1 MPGGPSLSVWPLPP
15 RWRSA
20 ESFDLPGAAGR
31 ITADARILIPMD
43 ELIDREKELA
53 RLEKEKAAC
62 QKDIDFLSGK
72 LSNAGFVAKAPEK
85 VIAMEREKL
94 AKAEEKLARIEE
106 SIRNLEADP
115 DPIQLQFT
123 RHSRFPMRLCRV
135 FCGNG
140 EGKVTL
146 YKTGA
151 PV

>member
-1 MPGGPSLSVWPLPP
+1 MGAYYSGIID
-15 RWRSA
+15 WRYTKRPVTCGYECDYPDNVSYA
-20 ESFDLPGAAGR
+20 YSDYAYNQV
-31 ITADARILIPMD
+31 M

-106 SIRNLEADP
+106 SIRNL
-115 DPIQLQFT
+115 
-123 RHSRFPMRLCRV
+123 
-135 FCGNG
+135 G
-140 EGKVTL
+140 
-146 YKTGA
+146 
-151 PV
+151 